1 MEKTEKKAW
10 LLNEEAVQA
19 VLQDI
24 SFGNQIR
31 PTAKK
36 YGKTTFCS
44 SIKSAAL
51 LPVSLNNWRFDKNKK
66 VMGDTCT
73 LKVLN
78 IW

>member
-10 LLNEEAVQA
+10 SLNEEAVQA

-36 YGKTTFCS
+36 YGKSTFCS
-44 SIKSAAL
+44 SIKPAAFL
-51 LPVSLNNWRFDKNKK
+51 SIIDALIKIKK
-66 VMGDTCT
+66 LWEMHVPW
-73 LKVLN
+73 KY
-78 IW
+78 

>member
-10 LLNEEAVQA
+10 SLNEEAVQA

-31 PTAKK
+31 PRAKK

-51 LPVSLNNWRFDKNKK
+51 LPVSLNN
-66 VMGDTCT
+66 
-73 LKVLN
+73 
-78 IW
+78 